1 MAGLAQNMPDPNA
14 AYIGSVILIGSAFW
28 AIYSVLPRAFHI
40 RGHRWSEWKPHL
52 SAGDSVEKVLT
63 SQAAENDDR
72 IRYNFEKL
80 NQAALHFKIS
90 FGLAFLSILISAT
103 GQFAAVRLGALSH

>member
-1 MAGLAQNMPDPNA
+1 MAGLARNMPNPNA
-14 AYIGSVILIGSAFW
+14 AYIGSVILIGAAFW

-52 SAGDSVEKVLT
+52 ADGDSVETVLA

-72 IRYNFEKL
+72 IRYNFGKL
-80 NQAALHFKIS
+80 SEAALHFKIS
-90 FGLAFLSILISAT
+90 FGLAFVSIVIAAT
-103 GQFAAVRLGALSH
+103 GQFAALRLGALPD